1 MDPNKAIPSMF
12 HRRLLLLLVVFGL
25 FFVLL
30 GGQMVRL
37 SVVEGAERLAQAE
50 ARLDVRTFLPT
61 HRGRILDRH
70 GRVLAI
76 DRASCDVAVEYSVIT
91 GSWVR
96 SKARR
101 SAIEEA
107 GRSKWNEMSPEERE
121 VLVLKHVP
129 HWTAV
134 RDRLWS
140 EICRLGDISPAEL
153 QRRLDDIKARVQTT
167 AAIVWERQR
176 AQQQMM
182 YGISADEFKPTPI
195 LEQREAHV
203 ILPQVSDEVAFAF
216 RKMEQ
221 ELPGM
226 VEVQDSTRREYPWL
240 NAEVFMQR
248 TSLPLPIRSEAP
260 VTLKVTGVADHILGG
275 MRHEVWE
282 SDVKRRPFKDPVSGE
297 IDLGG
302 YMTGDSV
309 GARGIERTFED
320 YLRGK
325 RGEIRER
332 KDTGQQIRTEAA
344 PGRDLQLTLDV
355 VLQARVQAILSP
367 ELGLTR
373 VQSWQRNAAL
383 PLGTPLNAAA
393 VVIEVAT
400 GEILAMVSMPTLAMG
415 AQMSPEQQQVNQPLI
430 NRPVEAIYPPGS
442 ILKPLVLAGAV
453 SEGVFNIDQ
462 TITCNGHYFPEMKDR
477 ARCWIYRDEYNL
489 RTHGPLHA
497 AEALARSCNIFFYTL
512 ADRMGMDRQLKW
524 LRNFGLDQPLNVG
537 LLYSE
542 AMDGKAMQFG
552 ESRGSLPGDDKLRAL
567 RAQGAMKFSEVIMG
581 IGQGP
586 ITWTPVQAA
595 NAFATIARGGTIRD
609 ATLIGDQAIRRRPQ
623 RRDDLK
629 LAPKLV
635 DEILEGLRQSVMER
649 HGTGHHIT
657 HSSGDEE
664 TIINAVGVQVW
675 GKTGTAQADKSRGLD
690 HSWYVGL
697 VGPKDANRPMHAIA
711 VLVEN
716 GGSGGRTAGP
726 IANQIIRALQAEGY
740 LPGDHTAA
748 PPNPRRAWAPQPEPE
763 DEQEE

>member
-1 MDPNKAIPSMF
+1 
-12 HRRLLLLLVVFGL
+12 
-25 FFVLL
+25 
-30 GGQMVRL
+30 MVRL
-37 SVVEGAERLAQAE
+37 SVVEGAERLAEAE
-50 ARLDVRTFLPT
+50 SRLDIRTFLPT
-61 HRGRILDRH
+61 NRGRILDRH

-91 GSWVR
+91 GTWVR

-101 SAIEEA
+101 QAIDDV
-107 GRSKWNEMSPEERE
+107 GRSKWNEMSPDERE
-121 VLVLKHVP
+121 ALVVQFVP
-129 HWTAV
+129 QWTAV
-134 RDRLWS
+134 RERLWS
-140 EICRLGDISPAEL
+140 ELCRMGDISPADL
-153 QRRLDDIKARVQTT
+153 QRRLDEIKAKVQST
-167 AAIVWERQR
+167 AATVWERQR

-182 YGISADEFKPTPI
+182 YGISADEFKPSPI

-221 ELPGM
+221 DMPGM
-226 VEVQDSTRREYPWL
+226 VEVQDSTRREYPWI
-240 NAEVFMQR
+240 NAEVFMLR
-248 TSLPLPIRSEAP
+248 HSLPRPILSESP
-260 VTLKVTGVADHILGG
+260 ITLKVTGVADHILGA
-275 MRHEVWE
+275 MRSDVWE
-282 SDVKRRPFKDPVSGE
+282 TDVKRRPFNDPVTNA

-302 YMTGDSV
+302 YRESGEKIGS
-309 GARGIERTFED
+309 RGIERTFED
-320 YLRGK
+320 HLRGM

-332 KDTGQQIRTEAA
+332 KDTGQQNRTEAV
-344 PGRDLQLTLDV
+344 PGRDLQMTLDIA
-355 VLQARVQAILSP
+355 LQARVQAILSP

-373 VQSWQRNAAL
+373 VQPWQRNAAL

-400 GEILAMVSMPTLAMG
+400 GEILAMVSMPTIAMG
-415 AQMSPEQQQVNQPLI
+415 AQMSPEQQQMNQPMV

-453 SEGVFNIDQ
+453 SEGVFNIESAINC
-462 TITCNGHYFPEMKDR
+462 TGHYFPEKKDV
-477 ARCWIYRDEYNL
+477 ARCWIYREQYNMQ
-489 RTHGPLHA
+489 THGPLRA
-497 AEALARSCNIFFYTL
+497 SEALARSCNIYFYTL
-512 ADRMGMDRQLKW
+512 ADRLGMDRLLKS
-524 LRNFGLDQPLNVG
+524 LRSFGLDAALNVG
-537 LLYSE
+537 LAYAEEL
-542 AMDGKAMQFG
+542 DGRRVQFG
-552 ESRGSLPGDDKLRAL
+552 ESRGSLPNDAKLRVL
-567 RAQGAMKFSEVIMG
+567 REQGGTKFSEVIMG

-609 ATLIGDQAIRRRPQ
+609 ATLIANQEDRHRPQ

-629 LAPKLV
+629 LSPKLV

-664 TIINAVGVQVW
+664 PIINAVGVQVW
-675 GKTGTAQADKSRGLD
+675 AKTGTAQADKSRGLD
-690 HSWYVGL
+690 HSWFVGM

-740 LPGDHTAA
+740 LPGDHNAA
-748 PPNPRRAWAPQPEPE
+748 PLNPRRAWTPQPEFDHE
-763 DEQEE
+763 DEEDSQH